1 MITRF
6 IIHNIWL
13 LDLLFVLVV
22 PAILILCGYLVYR
35 HKSRTSK
42 RTSHLVPR
50 TSKFLIIL
58 GLLLSA
64 IYVYGRFVGT
74 RQLEVQRVELSF
86 ADLPEAFDGY
96 RLVQV
101 SDLHVG
107 SLPDGVL
114 HSVVDSINAQ
124 KPGLILFTGDLIN
137 SRSDELKPYIS
148 ELKRLKAAD
157 AVVSVVGNHDY
168 GFYETEDVKEAY
180 MDEGRVVNM
189 QQDDLKWRVLLN
201 EHRWL
206 YAPDSSRIAIAGMED
221 DGQPPFSD
229 EHGNLG
235 MTLRGI
241 RRSDFVIMLE
251 HNPDSWRR
259 KILRHCHAQL
269 TLSGHTHGGQ
279 LSLFGLSPAALRFH
293 CYNGLYTIADRHL
306 YVSKGVG
313 GAIPF
318 RLGAKPEIVVIT
330 LKKKEPSHYVAIP
343 SQRKMN
349 QTKQPKQ

>member
-13 LDLLFVLVV
+13 LDLLFMLVI
-22 PAILILCGYLVYR
+22 PATCLIIGYLVYSR
-35 HKSRTSK
+35 KSQS
-42 RTSHLVPR
+42 SAPVPR

-58 GLLLSA
+58 GLFFSA
-64 IYVYGRFVGT
+64 IYAYGRFVGT
-74 RQLEVQRVELSF
+74 RQLEVKHVELAF

-107 SLPDGVL
+107 SLPEGML
-114 HSVVDSINAQ
+114 RYVVDSINAQ
-124 KPGLILFTGDLIN
+124 KPGLILFTGDIIN
-137 SRSDELKPYIS
+137 CRSDELKPYIP

-168 GFYETEDVKEAY
+168 GLYETEDVKEAY

-189 QQDDLKWRVLLN
+189 QTDELKWRVLLN

-206 YAPDSSRIAIAGMED
+206 YSADSSRIAIAGMED

-235 MTLRGI
+235 TTLRGV

-279 LSLFGLSPAALRFH
+279 VALFGLSPAALRHH
-293 CYNGLYTIADRHL
+293 CHDGLYTIADRHL
-306 YVSKGVG
+306 YVSKGIG
-313 GAIPF
+313 GSIPF
-318 RLGAKPEIVVIT
+318 RLGANPEIVVIT
-330 LKKKEPSHYVAIP
+330 LKKKI
-343 SQRKMN
+343 
-349 QTKQPKQ
+349 